1 MSVSEIGRRLKNARL
16 NCHMTQAEVAAKLGI
31 TYQAISNYE
40 RGTTHVGT
48 DTLSKLCRIY
58 KISIADLL
66 RTPAWKD
73 WMFDA
78 YRNASSDSE
87 RQAFLEQWG
96 IPSEL
101 MEDANNMREP
111 DSSPLTALDEA
122 ILYAYH
128 HASADDRAMM
138 DFVIK
143 KYVPH
148 FSDVTLA
155 NGDTSE
161 EAEQKTPIHVSE
173 DGPEDSEKRLM
184 GFVKDMNPAQQEGF
198 YDQMHRLKE
207 PQKESSTSV
216 SLPEADDKAPES

>member
-40 RGTTHVGT
+40 RGTTHVST

-66 RTPAWKD
+66 FTPAWEA

-96 IPSEL
+96 TPSEL

-128 HASADDRAMM
+128 HASSDDRSMM

-143 KYVPH
+143 KYVPR
-148 FSDVTLA
+148 FPDVATGSSPASA
-155 NGDTSE
+155 NADIPDELESQ
-161 EAEQKTPIHVSE
+161 ADQFASIAREQFL
-173 DGPEDSEKRLM
+173 SEKKRESQASSAKKSAD
-184 GFVKDMNPAQQEGF
+184 G
-198 YDQMHRLKE
+198 KE
-207 PQKESSTSV
+207 AV
-216 SLPEADDKAPES
+216 